1 VPARTLKE
9 ELLRLE
15 TRQDELRELLARPEP
30 GRTLIHPAL
39 AEIYRCKVA
48 ALHEAL
54 EDEATREEA
63 MELIRSL
70 IETIVLVPDD
80 GSLRIEVRGELA
92 TILAIG
98 EGRKNP
104 ALWTGISPSKLRW
117 LRGLATILIYSSQP
131 RSARRLG
138 DVRFTPKSG
147 HSIETVM
154 SVKCQ

>member
-39 AEIYRCKVA
+39 AEFYRCKVA

-54 EDEATREEA
+54 EDEATHEEA

-98 EGRKNP
+98 EGRKKP
-104 ALWTGISPSKLRW
+104 GPMDRDIAKQIKMVAG
-117 LRGLATILIYSSQP
+117 
-131 RSARRLG
+131 ARNHLNLLLTTQIG
-138 DVRFTPKSG
+138 PTPG
-147 HSIETVM
+147 
-154 SVKCQ
+154 